1 MDKELIGAVIA
12 AVIGSNA
19 LWGFIQFLL
28 ERKDK
33 KEDCSKKIVEMIKS
47 LDEKFDEKINELSN
61 KSTEGRDK
69 LDKKFD
75 EKFKELNNRSTER
88 NTRLHEKID
97 KLNNEI
103 TENIVI
109 ECRVRIIKFMDEII
123 EGWEHSF
130 DSYVQIMQDITN
142 YERYCAE
149 HPLFKNHQTVAT
161 ISHIKADY
169 QERLEKNDF
178 STNN

>member
-1 MDKELIGAVIA
+1 MDKELIGVVIA

-19 LWGFIQFLL
+19 LWGFVQFLL

-75 EKFKELNNRSTER
+75 EKFKELDNRSTER

-97 KLNNEI
+97 KLDNEI

-123 EGWEHSF
+123 EGWDHSF